1 MLILMCTSVFP
12 EYILCTTHVPGAS
25 AGQRG
30 FWISWTGIIDVLNH
44 SVGVGNWTQ
53 VFWESSNAFTC
64 KAISPSLRIITLT
77 DIYFLYYLRQ
87 NVTTL
92 PQTFCSWLKTAPWQW
107 ESTLPCFSETE
118 RGSALVLC
126 SSYS

>member
-53 VFWESSNAFTC
+53 VIWESSNAFTC

-87 NVTTL
+87 NVLIHHSASDILLLTQNSSL
-92 PQTFCSWLKTAPWQW
+92 AMREHIAVFLRDR
-107 ESTLPCFSETE
+107 ERFSTGF
-118 RGSALVLC
+118 VF
-126 SSYS
+126 